1 LLCVKLYGGWQDMR
15 LGNHVVET
23 GMSYKDLL
31 VTLASYP
38 DSTPPAAV
46 DLAVDF
52 AAAIGAKLSA
62 IACEIRI
69 AVPGSFIAPAFLNVP
84 AMAENEARKG
94 REQAEAALAAF
105 QKAAENKGVF
115 EERIF
120 TKCLAPDLSSLL
132 AEYARLRDLTIMPAE
147 ANELADQ
154 PNAEALIFD
163 SGRPVLMLPRE
174 PSKSFALNTATVAWD
189 FSRPAARAV
198 GDALPLLTR
207 AKRVH
212 IVTVTNEKRIDTKRS
227 GPELAKHLARH
238 GVDVIL
244 ETVDAAG
251 RSIGEALHAA
261 VRVHDSD
268 LLVMGAY
275 GHSRLRE
282 FVLGGATRSM
292 ITRPPLPVL
301 LSH

>member
-1 LLCVKLYGGWQDMR
+1 MNYR
-15 LGNHVVET
+15 
-23 GMSYKDLL
+23 DLL
-31 VTLASYP
+31 LSLASYP

-46 DLAVDF
+46 DVAVDF

-69 AVPGSFIAPAFLNVP
+69 PVPGSFIAPVFLNVSG
-84 AMAENEARKG
+84 MADSEARKS
-94 REQAEAALAAF
+94 RDQAEAALTAF

-115 EERIF
+115 EERILG
-120 TKCLAPDLSSLL
+120 KCHAPALPALL
-132 AEYARLRDLTIMPAE
+132 VEYARLRDLTIVPAE
-147 ANELADQ
+147 SNELADQ
-154 PNAEALIFD
+154 PDAEALIFE
-163 SGRPVLMLPRE
+163 SGRPVLMIPRE
-174 PSKSFALNTATVAWD
+174 PRKSFALNTATVAWD

-198 GDALPLLTR
+198 GDALPLLTK

-212 IVTVTNEKRIDTKRS
+212 IVTVSNEKRIETGRS

-238 GVDVIL
+238 GVEVIL

-251 RSIGEALHAA
+251 RSIGAALEAAT
-261 VRVHDSD
+261 RDHDSD

-282 FVLGGATRSM
+282 FVLGGATRSV
-292 ITRPPLPVL
+292 INLPPLPVL

>member
-1 LLCVKLYGGWQDMR
+1 
-15 LGNHVVET
+15 
-23 GMSYKDLL
+23 MSYRDLL
-31 VTLASYP
+31 LSLASYP

-62 IACEIRI
+62 VACEIRI
-69 AVPGSFIAPAFLNVP
+69 SVPGSFIAPAFLDVP
-84 AMAENEARKG
+84 AMAGAEARKA
-94 REQAEAALAAF
+94 REQAETALAAF
-105 QKAAENKGVF
+105 QKAAENRDVF
-115 EERIF
+115 EERI
-120 TKCLAPDLSSLL
+120 LARCHAPELSDLLV
-132 AEYARLRDLTIMPAE
+132 EYARLRDLTVVPTE

-154 PNAEALIFD
+154 PTAEALIFE

-174 PSKSFALNTATVAWD
+174 PSKPFALNTATVAWD
-189 FSRPAARAV
+189 FSRPAARAI
-198 GDALPLLTR
+198 GDALPLLTK

-212 IVTVTNEKRIDTKRS
+212 IVTVNNEKRIDTRRS
-227 GPELAKHLARH
+227 GPELAKHLGRH

-244 ETVDAAG
+244 ETVDAQG
-251 RSIGEALHAA
+251 RSIGDALEAAT
-261 VRVHDSD
+261 RVHDSD

-292 ITRPPLPVL
+292 IARPPLPVL